1 MYDFRC
7 VCIYAY
13 IYTPACM
20 NVILFKVSIV
30 ERSFHGIVLYLEKD
44 NVKVKFGYI
53 PSCNKLLPEFSKII
67 SAYAW

>member
-1 MYDFRC
+1 
-7 VCIYAY
+7 
-13 IYTPACM
+13 M